1 MYIFK
6 WFIIKVLKKTGLI
19 KFFNFHLCKT
29 INGVQVKI
37 PFINGMGIS
46 NFFINTEWLDSL
58 LLSFMNNEND
68 TFVDVGINIGQ
79 TLIKVKTHRPGINYL
94 GFEPNASC
102 ISYCQ
107 KLIKVNNFSNC
118 NIYNTALSSTIKL
131 LVLEKTL
138 IDDLRASIISQLR
151 PEYFL
156 YKENVMAIDYDSVFY
171 DQNTSFIKID
181 VEGAELDVINGMKQS
196 IKKYQ
201 PLIVCEVLD
210 SHHPSVFDF
219 TQNRATELSEL
230 ILSFNYSIIQL
241 ETSIKKQKIIAYNKI
256 DTIKVKQW
264 SPKSKDFNDYLF
276 YPTIRENE
284 IISELSKF
292 CTI

>member
-1 MYIFK
+1 MA
-6 WFIIKVLKKTGLI
+6 GR
-19 KFFNFHLCKT
+19 H
-29 INGVQVKI
+29 
-37 PFINGMGIS
+37 S
-46 NFFINTEWLDSL
+46 D
-58 LLSFMNNEND
+58 
-68 TFVDVGINIGQ
+68 
-79 TLIKVKTHRPGINYL
+79 R
-94 GFEPNASC
+94 
-102 ISYCQ
+102 YCRG
-107 KLIKVNNFSNC
+107 NRF
-118 NIYNTALSSTIKL
+118 
-131 LVLEKTL
+131 
-138 IDDLRASIISQLR
+138 
-151 PEYFL
+151 P
-156 YKENVMAIDYDSVFY
+156 
-171 DQNTSFIKID
+171 
-181 VEGAELDVINGMKQS
+181 GAELDVINGMKQS